1 MILPR
6 IMNRFRIREID
17 LNKKLRHAKKWGSTY
32 SWHWRLVGTG
42 LWRMHCS
49 CPSTAELLLS
59 LWSAPGSWFAK
70 VSTYSRGCF
79 SNYPFLR
86 FNFFKN
92 FSSSLDVSGG
102 LILKFYTCQGLTFQL
117 TKVWK
122 VCIRVEEVLNTGR
135 RWLSMWYLS
144 KCLMK

>member
-1 MILPR
+1 MTLPG
-6 IMNRFRIREID
+6 IMNHFRIREID
-17 LNKKLRHAKKWGSTY
+17 LNKKLRSGETRTADIEGWYAQAYEEGIACH
-32 SWHWRLVGTG
+32 
-42 LWRMHCS
+42 
-49 CPSTAELLLS
+49 PSTAKLLLS

-86 FNFFKN
+86 FNFSKN

-117 TKVWK
+117 AKV
-122 VCIRVEEVLNTGR
+122 
-135 RWLSMWYLS
+135 
-144 KCLMK
+144 